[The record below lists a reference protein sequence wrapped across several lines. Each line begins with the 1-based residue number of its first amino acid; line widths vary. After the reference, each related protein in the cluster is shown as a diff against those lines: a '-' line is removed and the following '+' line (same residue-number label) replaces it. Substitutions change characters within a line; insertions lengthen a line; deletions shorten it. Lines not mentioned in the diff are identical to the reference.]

1 MLQRLTNVDRF
12 HDAAICL
19 TEAVAVLGTQMERYG
34 YLGRKPARQKS
45 AMDDKAVLMDETAT
59 DDDGPETLP
68 LKRRAG

>member
-1 MLQRLTNVDRF
+1 
-12 HDAAICL
+12 
-19 TEAVAVLGTQMERYG
+19 MERYG